1 MAAISANSGGDTAVP
16 ALSGALQARAGWRV
30 RWYWRWQAWRLRH
43 ARTQESSHGVACYDS
58 VHALDQLGYI
68 EDFCELH
75 QQLMRQALLPGL
87 DPPAAFSRRLA
98 RELHGHCV
106 AALLGTPEGHV
117 AGYAWGRVGS
127 LVEALQHY
135 QQVQTLGH
143 LRSDDWLTL
152 EQRARALIG
161 DAPVLALN
169 GIGLAPRYRRG
180 FAPLK
185 HLLKPLLDLAAQ
197 HGVNRVI
204 WWVPRNGTLPSLA
217 LGLGA
222 EIVLETPSIVGFV
235 LADLRPLARIFA
247 ALPASGIADLLARVA
262 PARPPPRAAPRLVV
276 VKPNRPPHSDA
287 A

>member
-1 MAAISANSGGDTAVP
+1 MAAISANSGGGPAATALP
-16 ALSGALQARAGWRV
+16 GAIHARAGWRI

-43 ARTQESSHGVACYDS
+43 AHTPESSHGVACYDS
-58 VHALDQLGYI
+58 LHALDQLGYLD
-68 EDFCELH
+68 DFCGLH
-75 QQLMRQALLPGL
+75 QQLMRQAQLPGL

-98 RELHGHCV
+98 RELSGHCV

-127 LVEALQHY
+127 LVEAIQHY
-135 QQVQTLGH
+135 QQVQGLGH
-143 LRSDDWLTL
+143 LRSDDWLAL
-152 EQRARALIG
+152 EQRARALTG

-169 GIGLAPRYRRG
+169 GIGLAPRYRHG

-185 HLLKPLLDLAAQ
+185 HLLKPLMDLAVHNGA
-197 HGVNRVI
+197 NRAI
-204 WWVPRNGTLPSLA
+204 WWVPRNGTLPTLA

-222 EIVLETPSIVGFV
+222 EVVLETASIVGFV

-247 ALPASGIADLLARVA
+247 ALPASGIAALLARVA
-262 PARPPPRAAPRLVV
+262 PPRPPPRPTPCLVA
-276 VKPNRPPHSDA
+276 VKPERPPHSDA